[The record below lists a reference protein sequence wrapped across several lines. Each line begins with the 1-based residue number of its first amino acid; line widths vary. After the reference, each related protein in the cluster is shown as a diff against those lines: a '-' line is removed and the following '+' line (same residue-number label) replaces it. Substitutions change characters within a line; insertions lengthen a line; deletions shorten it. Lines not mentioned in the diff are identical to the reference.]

1 MATSSKSN
9 LDAEV
14 LSFVRRASQLL
25 EPVDDDDNRLQEV
38 CGTLIEQVRGH
49 EVACARHV
57 FGCSVMQRAIGV
69 GTGAQ
74 RAAIA
79 APLLR
84 SKQPLALLTDK
95 YASHVLEAVLAQVLP
110 SLHTGAAD
118 VADASGEEA
127 DRAYSLAASLVAF
140 ADTLLAERARAL
152 LEAMRDQYGT
162 HVVRGLLLVLGGR
175 RFLPPSS
182 EWDGQG
188 GGGKGGDAG
197 KGDGGKGGRGG
208 KGSGGG
214 KGGKGGKGGGGK
226 GGGGWVA
233 DGGAEEPRTKVP
245 ASFTR
250 ALERI
255 ATTLVELDDATVE
268 AEDWDE
274 KSGDGGGAGG
284 GGVGGVL
291 YRMSWH
297 ASASPVLQG
306 LLRAL
311 PPDAEPLHRL
321 CGRLLQWPSAS
332 AAGAGKE
339 GPRPSERAIA
349 HVHSMATD
357 RGGSHLLEAVL
368 SSCPG
373 WWWPLYAHVFR
384 GDLCRLGSHP
394 VANFGTQALL
404 CGAPNAPAFG
414 KLLKELLPALPTLLE
429 SRPGASLVL
438 TMAREALKHSSGGKE
453 LVRGLR
459 AAVAPPPSATTGA
472 AADNGAAAAA
482 AAAASGASF
491 LTALLAIGAPPGGGG
506 GGGYAGGEGVVVGA
520 VGTRLV
526 QALAGLSAGAA
537 DPLLAS
543 AAALPPAQVASLA
556 VNAQGSRALEAL
568 LSSPCGAAARLILS
582 NSICESA
589 ARLARDRSGSHVLEA
604 AFKGSA
610 VDKRSKVLEALAI
623 IEGDLRSSA
632 HGGAL
637 LQKLRFDHWR
647 HHYDSWEKGEQR
659 SRTARTAFS
668 DLLVPEP
675 TPTAAAGANKP
686 REPPPLP
693 AGNRA
698 RTAERAPPATALP
711 ATARVREPANDDD
724 DDDDMGEALANDMG
738 ELDAIFDHAPTT
750 AGTKKAKRATAPTT
764 PAAPAAPA
772 AAAPA
777 KPAPAAEPARMRPST
792 APLATKPPPPAAP
805 AAPGKPAAGQGLS
818 GFAKKRRKLAG
829 GSAGGAGGAGG
840 SGAVDLLPS
849 EDAEMAR
856 AHGGAWA
863 LGGEHSA
870 KTAKKRDAAAGMQD
884 PAKAVADR
892 AARLAALLQQQGGDG
907 AGSGEGGVGAA
918 AGKAAKRKRFSMA

>member
-1 MATSSKSN
+1 
-9 LDAEV
+9 
-14 LSFVRRASQLL
+14 
-25 EPVDDDDNRLQEV
+25 
-38 CGTLIEQVRGH
+38 
-49 EVACARHV
+49 
-57 FGCSVMQRAIGV
+57 
-69 GTGAQ
+69 
-74 RAAIA
+74 
-79 APLLR
+79 
-84 SKQPLALLTDK
+84 
-95 YASHVLEAVLAQVLP
+95 
-110 SLHTGAAD
+110 
-118 VADASGEEA
+118 
-127 DRAYSLAASLVAF
+127 
-140 ADTLLAERARAL
+140 
-152 LEAMRDQYGT
+152 
-162 HVVRGLLLVLGGR
+162 
-175 RFLPPSS
+175 
-182 EWDGQG
+182 
-188 GGGKGGDAG
+188 
-197 KGDGGKGGRGG
+197 
-208 KGSGGG
+208 
-214 KGGKGGKGGGGK
+214 
-226 GGGGWVA
+226 
-233 DGGAEEPRTKVP
+233 
-245 ASFTR
+245 
-250 ALERI
+250 
-255 ATTLVELDDATVE
+255 
-268 AEDWDE
+268 
-274 KSGDGGGAGG
+274 
-284 GGVGGVL
+284 
-291 YRMSWH
+291 
-297 ASASPVLQG
+297 
-306 LLRAL
+306 
-311 PPDAEPLHRL
+311 
-321 CGRLLQWPSAS
+321 
-332 AAGAGKE
+332 
-339 GPRPSERAIA
+339 
-349 HVHSMATD
+349 MATD

-373 WWWPLYAHVFR
+373 WWWPLYAHVFQ

-459 AAVAPPPSATTGA
+459 AAVAPPPPAAKGA
-472 AADNGAAAAA
+472 AADSGAVAAAASA

-610 VDKRSKVLEALAI
+610 VDKRGKVLEALAL

-647 HHYDSWEKGEQR
+647 HHYDSWERGEQR

-668 DLLVPEP
+668 DLLASEP
-675 TPTAAAGANKP
+675 APTAVPRANKP

-693 AGNRA
+693 AGNSA
-698 RTAERAPPATALP
+698 RTAARAPPATALP
-711 ATARVREPANDDD
+711 ATARAREPTDDD
-724 DDDDMGEALANDMG
+724 DDDDMGEALVHDMG
-738 ELDAIFDHAPTT
+738 ELDAIFDHVPTT
-750 AGTKKAKRATAPTT
+750 AATKKAKRTTT
-764 PAAPAAPA
+764 PAVPAAPA
-772 AAAPA
+772 AATSA
-777 KPAPAAEPARMRPST
+777 KPAPAAEPARLRPST
-792 APLATKPPPPAAP
+792 APLAAKPPPPAANAANPAP
-805 AAPGKPAAGQGLS
+805 AAPAAPAEPGKPAAGQGLS

-829 GSAGGAGGAGG
+829 GGAGGAGGAGP
-840 SGAVDLLPS
+840 VDVLTS
-849 EDAEMAR
+849 EVAEMAR

-870 KTAKKRDAAAGMQD
+870 KKAKRRDAAAGMQD

-907 AGSGEGGVGAA
+907 AGSGEGVAV
-918 AGKAAKRKRFSMA
+918 GKAAKRKRFSMA